1 MAKAMISFNKQ
12 RWVGLILLLTATI
25 LLVWL
30 HAKYIG
36 VVARLAYLSG
46 WALFA
51 VMLALTFYNARKK
64 ISFLPLLSSEAWLQF
79 HIYAGL
85 LTAVLFLVHVNYK
98 MPTGWFDGVL
108 AFLYLLVMVSGFFGL
123 FASRAIPK
131 RLTTRG
137 GEVLFERIPGIR
149 RQLQERVETLAL
161 QSVEQVKSSTIAD
174 FYVRELKYFFE
185 GKRNLLAHLFEVRTP
200 LNLLL
205 NKIGDLNRYLN
216 DSERATMDEI
226 AVLVREKDGLDYH
239 YSLQLVLKL
248 WLFVHIP
255 LTYSLLLWTLA
266 HIVLVFAYS
275 GGAR

>member
-1 MAKAMISFNKQ
+1 MISFNKQ
-12 RWVGLILLLTATI
+12 RWAGLILFFVSSV
-25 LLVWL
+25 LVLWL
-30 HAKYIG
+30 HKRYAGAIPKF
-36 VVARLAYLSG
+36 VYLSG
-46 WALFA
+46 WALFV
-51 VMLALTFYNARKK
+51 VMLTLTFYNARKK

-85 LTAVLFLVHVNYK
+85 LTGVLFLVHVSYK
-98 MPTGWFDGVL
+98 MPSGWFDGVL
-108 AFLYLLVMVSGFFGL
+108 AGLYALVMLSGFFGL

-137 GEVLFERIPGIR
+137 GEVLFERIHGIR
-149 RQLQERVETLAL
+149 RQLQDRAETLAL
-161 QSVEQVKSSTIAD
+161 QSVDQVRSSTIAD
-174 FYVRELKYFFE
+174 FYLRELKYFFE
-185 GKRNLLAHLFEVRTP
+185 DTRNTVAHWFEVRTP

-205 NKIGDLNRYLN
+205 TKITDLNRYLN
-216 DSERATMDEI
+216 ESERATMDEI

>member
-1 MAKAMISFNKQ
+1 MNVFSKQ
-12 RWVGLILLLTATI
+12 RTTGLILVLFSSALA
-25 LLVWL
+25 VWA
-30 HAKYIG
+30 HEKYAG
-36 VVARLAYLSG
+36 VMSRFAYLSG

-64 ISFLPLLSSEAWLQF
+64 ISFLPLLSSETWLQF

-85 LTAVLFLVHVNYK
+85 LTAVLFLVHISYK
-98 MPTGWFDGVL
+98 MPTGWFQGAL
-108 AFLYLLVMVSGFFGL
+108 AWLYVLVMLSGFFGL

-149 RQLQERVETLAL
+149 RQLQERAESLAL
-161 QSVEQVKSSTIAD
+161 KSVAEVKSSTIAD
-174 FYVRELKYFFE
+174 FYARELKGFFD
-185 GKRNLLAHLFEVRTP
+185 GARNFVPHLFEIRTP
-200 LNLLL
+200 LNLVL
-205 NKIGDLNRYLN
+205 NKISDLNRYLN
-216 DSERATMDEI
+216 ESERATMDEI
-226 AVLVREKDGLDYH
+226 STLVRQKDGLDYH

-266 HIVLVFAYS
+266 HIVLVFAFS

>member
-1 MAKAMISFNKQ
+1 MISFNKQ
-12 RWVGLILLLTATI
+12 RWIGLVSFLICSAFVICLYR
-25 LLVWL
+25 
-30 HAKYIG
+30 KYAG
-36 VVARLAYLSG
+36 VVPKLAYLSG

-85 LTAVLFLVHVNYK
+85 LTGVLFLVHINYR
-98 MPTGWFDGVL
+98 MPTGWFDATL
-108 AFLYLLVMVSGFFGL
+108 ASLYALVMLSGFFGL

-149 RQLQERVETLAL
+149 RKLQERAETLAL

-174 FYVRELKYFFE
+174 FYVRELKYFFDD
-185 GKRNLLAHLFEVRTP
+185 KRNMLAHLSEVRTP
-200 LNLLL
+200 LNGLLT
-205 NKIGDLNRYLN
+205 KINDLKRYLN
-216 DSERATMDEI
+216 ESERATMDEI
-226 AVLVREKDGLDYH
+226 ATLVREKDGLDYH

-255 LTYSLLLWTLA
+255 LTYSLLLWTIA

>member
-1 MAKAMISFNKQ
+1 MTSFNKQ
-12 RWVGLILLLTATI
+12 RWVGLVLFLIGSVLA
-25 LLVWL
+25 VWL
-30 HAKYIG
+30 RAKYFG
-36 VVARLAYLSG
+36 VVPRLAYLSG

-51 VMLALTFYNARKK
+51 VMLALTFYNPRKK

-85 LTAVLFLVHVNYK
+85 LTGVLFLVHINYK
-98 MPTGWFDGVL
+98 LSTGLFDSML
-108 AFLYLLVMVSGFFGL
+108 ASLYVLVMISGFFGL
-123 FASRAIPK
+123 FVSRAVPK
-131 RLTTRG
+131 RLTARG

-161 QSVEQVKSSTIAD
+161 QSVDQVKSSIIAD
-174 FYVRELKYFFE
+174 FYVRELKYFFDD
-185 GKRNLLAHLFEVRTP
+185 KRNLIAHWFEVRTP

-205 NKIGDLNRYLN
+205 NNIADLNRYLN

-226 AVLVREKDGLDYH
+226 ATLVREKDGLDYH
-239 YSLQLVLKL
+239 YSLQVVLKL

-266 HIVLVFAYS
+266 HIVIVFAFS

>member
-1 MAKAMISFNKQ
+1 MISFNKQ
-12 RWVGLILLLTATI
+12 RWLGLFSFLIGSALV
-25 LLVWL
+25 VWL
-30 HAKYIG
+30 HAKYAG
-36 VVARLAYLSG
+36 VMPKLVFLSG
-46 WALFA
+46 WALFI

-79 HIYAGL
+79 HIYTGL
-85 LTAVLFLVHVNYK
+85 LTGVLFLVHISYR
-98 MPTGWFDGVL
+98 MPRGWFDATL
-108 AFLYLLVMVSGFFGL
+108 ACLYVLVMLSGFFGL

-149 RQLQERVETLAL
+149 RQLQERAETLAL

-185 GKRNLLAHLFEVRTP
+185 SKRNLLAHVFEVRAP

-205 NKIGDLNRYLN
+205 NKITDLNRYLN
-216 DSERATMDEI
+216 DSERETMDEI
-226 AVLVREKDGLDYH
+226 AALVREKDGLDYH
-239 YSLQLVLKL
+239 YSLQLVLKA

-255 LTYSLLLWTLA
+255 LTYSLLLWTFA

>member
-1 MAKAMISFNKQ
+1 MTPFSKQ
-12 RWVGLILLLTATI
+12 RSTGLILFLI
-25 LLVWL
+25 GSVLVVCA
-30 HAKYIG
+30 HGKYAG
-36 VVARLAYLSG
+36 VMPRLAYLSG

-51 VMLALTFYNARKK
+51 VMLALTFYNARKR

-85 LTAVLFLVHVNYK
+85 FTAVLFLVHISYK
-98 MPTGWFDGVL
+98 LPSGWFQGTL
-108 AFLYLLVMVSGFFGL
+108 AWLYILVMLSGFFGL
-123 FASRAIPK
+123 FVSRAIPK

-149 RQLQERVETLAL
+149 RQLQERAQTLAL
-161 QSVEQVKSSTIAD
+161 KSVEEVKSSTIAD
-174 FYVRELKYFFE
+174 FYVRELKHFFD
-185 GKRNLLAHLFEVRTP
+185 GTRNMVSHWFEVRAP
-200 LNLLL
+200 VNLVL
-205 NKIGDLNRYLN
+205 NKITDLNRYLN
-216 DSERATMDEI
+216 DSERATMNEI
-226 AVLVREKDGLDYH
+226 ATLVRQKDGLDYH

-266 HIVLVFAYS
+266 HIVLVFSFS

>member
-1 MAKAMISFNKQ
+1 MTPFAKQ
-12 RWVGLILLLTATI
+12 RWLGLILFLLASA
-25 LLVWL
+25 LVASL
-30 HAKYIG
+30 YGKYASVMPG
-36 VVARLAYLSG
+36 LTYLSG

-51 VMLALTFYNARKK
+51 VILALTFYNARKK

-85 LTAVLFLVHVNYK
+85 LTAVLFLVHINYK

-108 AFLYLLVMVSGFFGL
+108 ATLYLLVMASGFFGL

-149 RQLQERVETLAL
+149 RQLQERAETLAL
-161 QSVEQVKSSTIAD
+161 QSVEQAKSSTIAD

-185 GKRNLLAHLFEVRTP
+185 GTRNLPAHLLEVRTP

-205 NKIGDLNRYLN
+205 NKITDLNRYLN
-216 DSERATMDEI
+216 DSERATMDQI
-226 AVLVREKDGLDYH
+226 
-239 YSLQLVLKL
+239 
-248 WLFVHIP
+248 
-255 LTYSLLLWTLA
+255 
-266 HIVLVFAYS
+266 
-275 GGAR
+275 

>member
-1 MAKAMISFNKQ
+1 MISLRNQ
-12 RWVGLILLLTATI
+12 RWFGLILFLASAALAI
-25 LLVWL
+25 WI
-30 HAKYIG
+30 HAKYAGAIP
-36 VVARLAYLSG
+36 RFSYLSG

-51 VMLALTFYNARKK
+51 VILALTFYNARKK
-64 ISFLPLLSSEAWLQF
+64 ISFLPLLSSEAWMQF

-85 LTAVLFLVHVNYK
+85 LTGVLFLIHIGYR
-98 MPTGWFDGVL
+98 MPTGWFEGAL
-108 AFLYLLVMVSGFFGL
+108 AWLYLLVMLSGFFGL

-149 RQLQERVETLAL
+149 RQLQERAEAIAL
-161 QSVEQVKSSTIAD
+161 KSVEEMKSSTIAD
-174 FYVRELKYFFE
+174 FYAQELKPFFS
-185 GKRNLLAHLFEVRTP
+185 GARHMVPHWFEVRTP
-200 LNLLL
+200 LNRVLE
-205 NKIGDLNRYLN
+205 KIADLNRYLN
-216 DSERATMDEI
+216 ESERATMNEI
-226 AVLVREKDGLDYH
+226 ATLVRQKDGLDYH

-266 HIVLVFAYS
+266 HIVLVFAFS